1 MTTMNRTETPRGID
15 LDAPS
20 RRLLD
25 ASLVLGPLAY
35 LALDCAYAARGW
47 WDGPTGAAHTVIA
60 ALYGITA
67 LKLVSINRGRLQAAL
82 LAVAVLG
89 IVGNAGVGQ
98 DTVHV
103 ALGGNDLF
111 DASGPATVFKMMGFF
126 FPLTFLITAV
136 GLRRRTPVWWAPLLA
151 VGAVLFPLA
160 HVNNISWL
168 AITDAVIMLLALGSL
183 TRVLTD

>member
-1 MTTMNRTETPRGID
+1 MTTPTRSAPAD
-15 LDAPS
+15 LALDSPA

-25 ASLVLGPLAY
+25 AALVLGPLAY
-35 LALDCAYAARGW
+35 LALDCSYAARGW

-67 LKLVSINRGRLQAAL
+67 LKLVSVNRGRLQAVL
-82 LAVAVLG
+82 LVVAVLG

-111 DASGPATVFKMMGFF
+111 DENGPATVFKAMGFF
-126 FPLTFLITAV
+126 FPLTFVLAAA
-136 GLRRRTPVWWAPLLA
+136 GLRRRTPAWWAPLLA
-151 VGAVLFPLA
+151 LGGVLFPVA

-168 AITDAVIMLLALGSL
+168 AIADGLVMLLALGSL
-183 TRVLTD
+183 MRVLRD